1 MSNKNPAVEQFPFAE
16 IASATDA
23 GVEAFRDQ
31 SAVLQAAGLIR
42 QMREDAG
49 LTQRELAKRVGTT
62 QPHLSELERGTG
74 SQGPTFLMLQ
84 RIAKACGTALRIEAT
99 REQAATKEKLALIDD
114 EIRQVLADALDSLPT
129 TLALSNH
136 IADISKNFEVKYVD
150 WLLRQSPK
158 EMSGQV
164 WAMGCLVDKL
174 PEMKIAAS
182 DYQESPYVSSGV
194 TYGPPQFFF
203 RKTSPA

>member
-1 MSNKNPAVEQFPFAE
+1 
-16 IASATDA
+16 
-23 GVEAFRDQ
+23 
-31 SAVLQAAGLIR
+31 
-42 QMREDAG
+42 
-49 LTQRELAKRVGTT
+49 
-62 QPHLSELERGTG
+62 
-74 SQGPTFLMLQ
+74 MLQ

-99 REQAATKEKLALIDD
+99 RGQAATKEKLALIDD